1 MNFFLQGSIY
11 SSSIWKHAVIKHSL
25 DLHLD
30 DDDGTK
36 SILSPT
42 SGEYCVLIGSTV
54 SMHAVSI

>member
-1 MNFFLQGSIY
+1 M
-11 SSSIWKHAVIKHSL
+11 IKHSL